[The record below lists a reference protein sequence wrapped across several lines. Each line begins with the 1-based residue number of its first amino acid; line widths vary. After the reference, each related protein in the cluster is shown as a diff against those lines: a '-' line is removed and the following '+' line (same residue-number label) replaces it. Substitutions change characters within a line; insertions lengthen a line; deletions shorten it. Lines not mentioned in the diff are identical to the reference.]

1 MKTLSEKRAHVGLSR
16 LARFASARGINPEN
30 IDDSAIE
37 GFIAGVREGSLHR
50 KLNDLHR
57 NVTLIW
63 NRAASQPQLRLK
75 QVTVPS
81 FRGLPRRI
89 DWTLLPEAFRTDV
102 EGYLYWC
109 AGSDPFA
116 ADARRSPR
124 GGRSPQS
131 KGPPERR
138 PLFFDLSPSLKG
150 SKLPFLADR
159 RLLACGRKCWSCC
172 GKRCRFGPTWAG
184 FNSIR
189 MTAGPRKRC
198 SVRLRN

>member
-1 MKTLSEKRAHVGLSR
+1 MASGLKPIEQKSKAPLNSVWTEFMKTLSEKRAHVGLSR

-124 GGRSPQS
+124 GGRSPPKQ
-131 KGPPERR
+131 R
-138 PLFFDLSPSLKG
+138 
-150 SKLPFLADR
+150 A
-159 RLLACGRKCWSCC
+159 ARKAA
-172 GKRCRFGPTWAG
+172 P
-184 FNSIR
+184 
-189 MTAGPRKRC
+189 
-198 SVRLRN
+198 VL